1 MQDLELS
8 SSGNDPSD
16 FGTPPTPGGSAV
28 RGCVSPSPRSSVGKD
43 QCLGKVAVGARVGG
57 EKERAH
63 WANVLAEPR
72 KVVTQWQTLY

>member
-1 MQDLELS
+1 M
-8 SSGNDPSD
+8 
-16 FGTPPTPGGSAV
+16 

-43 QCLGKVAVGARVGG
+43 QCLGRVAVGARVGG